1 MYAVLVSGGK
11 QYRAEQGDVIYV
23 EKLGVEDGTNVTFD
37 QVLAVG
43 DESGLKVGAPF
54 VEGATVVGT
63 AVKSA
68 KGKKVVVFT
77 YKSKKDSKRKLGHRQ
92 PYTKVQIDSINA

>member
-11 QYRAEQGDVIYV
+11 QYRVEQGDVIYV

-43 DESGLKVGAPF
+43 DALP
-54 VEGATVVGT
+54 
-63 AVKSA
+63 
-68 KGKKVVVFT
+68 
-77 YKSKKDSKRKLGHRQ
+77 
-92 PYTKVQIDSINA
+92 